1 MNDLVIIPAMPL
13 SRFETAAQQLL
24 EGSFK
29 RLFGGYVE
37 PQEVAARLARAM
49 EDGAI
54 NGRSPDEFTV
64 SLHPRDYAYLYQQP
78 DLEAGLATVI
88 TRLAGQTGLILEQRP
103 LIHINPSDDMK
114 RHHLRVTAVFQTE
127 IDAPTELQPPA
138 SAQDAITAA
147 VAAMEA
153 YLVIDG
159 RKTILLEKPIIALG
173 RRSENDIVLDTS
185 TVSRQH
191 AQLRW
196 RYGRFILYDLNGRG
210 QTAVNGQQVHE
221 WPLQSGDIINISG
234 HTLIYGEGNT
244 RQTPMVNA
252 APSPDKTQLFPAL

>member
-1 MNDLVIIPAMPL
+1 MPL

-37 PQEVAARLARAM
+37 PQEVASRLARAM
-49 EDGAI
+49 EDGAA

-64 SLHPRDYAYLYQQP
+64 TLHPRDYAYLYQQP

-103 LIHINPSDDMK
+103 LIHINPDDGMK

-127 IDAPTELQPPA
+127 IDAPTELQSPA
-138 SAQDAITAA
+138 SVQDASTAA
-147 VAAMEA
+147 VGVMEA
-153 YLVIDG
+153 YLVVDG
-159 RKTILLEKPIIALG
+159 RKTIPLQKPIITLG
-173 RRSENDIVLDTS
+173 RRSQNDIVLSAS

-210 QTAVNGQQVHE
+210 QTAVNGQQVRE
-221 WPLQSGDIINISG
+221 WPLQSGDIISISG
-234 HTLIYGEGNT
+234 HTLIYGEGVT
-244 RQTPMVNA
+244 RQTPIMQTT
-252 APSPDKTQLFPAL
+252 PSPDETQLFPAL

>member
-1 MNDLVIIPAMPL
+1 MPL

-37 PQEVAARLARAM
+37 PQEVASRLARAM
-49 EDGAI
+49 EDGAA

-64 SLHPRDYAYLYQQP
+64 SLHPRDYAHLRQQP
-78 DLEAGLATVI
+78 DLEAELATVI
-88 TRLAGQTGLILEQRP
+88 TTLAGQTGLILEKRP
-103 LIHINPSDDMK
+103 LIHITSSDSMK

-127 IDAPTELQPPA
+127 TDAPTELQSPTA
-138 SAQDAITAA
+138 IQDNITAA
-147 VAAMEA
+147 VGAMEA
-153 YLVIDG
+153 YLVVDG
-159 RKTILLEKPIIALG
+159 RKTIPLEKPIIALG
-173 RRSENDIVLDTS
+173 RRSENDIVLGAS

-221 WPLQSGDIINISG
+221 WPLQSGDIISISG

-244 RQTPMVNA
+244 RQTPMTNA
-252 APSPDKTQLFPAL
+252 TPSPDETQLFPTL